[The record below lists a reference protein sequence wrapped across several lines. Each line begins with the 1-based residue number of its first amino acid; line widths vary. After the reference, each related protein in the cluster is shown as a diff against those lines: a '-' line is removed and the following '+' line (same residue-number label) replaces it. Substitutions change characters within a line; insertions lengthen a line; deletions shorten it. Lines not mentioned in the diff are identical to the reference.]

1 MEKSIVFF
9 DTEISVHE
17 HKILDIGAV
26 RDDKTVFHSP
36 SVSEFCSFV
45 AGAEFICG
53 HNVVHHDMKYIEP
66 HIVEALHQKVIDTL
80 YLSPLM
86 FPKRPYH
93 KLLKDDKLQVEE
105 LNNPVNDSH
114 KASTLFYDEVNAFY
128 RLSKNRKMIYCGLL
142 YSHPEFQ
149 GFFDYVD
156 FKPYKYNLAQLIC
169 DEFSSRICANADLD
183 VLIKHYPV
191 ELAYVLA
198 LVGCNDH
205 YSTTPPWLLNNY
217 PKIENVIKFLCN
229 TPCKEH
235 CQYCSNAFDIHKW
248 LKTFFGYPAFRKF
261 AGDEISL
268 QEVAAQAA
276 VEGKSLL
283 AVFPTGGGKSIT
295 FQLPA
300 LMAGRA
306 THGLTVVIS
315 PLQSLMKDQVD
326 NLVEKGIEGAVTIN
340 GMMNPI
346 ERADAIERVKNGK
359 ASLLYISPEQ
369 LRSKTIERLLMS
381 RNIVRFVIDEAHCF
395 SAWGQDFRVDYLYIG
410 DFIRK
415 LQKDK
420 KTEKKPIPVSCFT
433 ATAKQKVISDIC
445 DYFYKK
451 LDLTLEIFASKATRE
466 NLHYTV
472 LHKETDEEKYI
483 ALRTLIAQK
492 QCPTIVYVSRTKRTF
507 ELAAKLTSDGFKAL
521 PYNGKMDANDKIIN
535 QEAFMN
541 NEVSIIV
548 ATSAFGMGVDK
559 SDVKLVIHYDISDSL
574 ENYVQEAGRAG
585 RDQSL
590 QADCY
595 VLFNE
600 NDLDKHF
607 ILLNQTKLSISQI
620 QQVWKAIK
628 DLTQNRPNICCS
640 ALEIARQAG
649 WDDAAGSEME
659 TRVRTAIS
667 ALETAGYIVRGRNVP
682 KVFATSIKAKDMT
695 EASYRIR
702 SSSLFSEEQRLAAL
716 RIIKSLISSRSIATA
731 GNDEAESR
739 IDYLA
744 DNLALS
750 KEAVIEAIN
759 LMRQDGLL
767 EDYSDMSAYINDSDS
782 HHKSSLIL
790 ERFAKLERFILSKIA
805 DEGASFG
812 FKELNESAQAE
823 GITTSTIKNIKT
835 ILYFLSIKNYI
846 HKEEN
851 RDSVSVDVVPTLGH
865 KNLMDKFE
873 RRIELCRFILAELYA
888 KSEKK
893 EKEAE
898 GEDLKPVVFSLV
910 GLYKEYQNTPK
921 MNISG
926 IPAELQD
933 VEDALLYMSKIGALK
948 LEGGFLVLYNAMEIK
963 RIVRDNR
970 IKYKV
975 DDYRLL
981 DEFYKQ
987 KIRQIHIVG
996 EYANLMVRD
1005 YDTALQF
1012 VQDYFNMEFKK
1023 FIAKYFKGERAK
1035 EIERNITPDRY
1046 NQLFGDLSDI
1056 QEEIINDISK
1066 YIVVA
1071 AGPGSGKTKVLVHK
1085 LASLYQLEDVK
1096 HDQMLMLTFSRAA
1109 ATEFKKR
1116 LHALI
1121 GNAANFI
1128 EIKTFHSYCF
1138 DLLGKIGTL
1147 EASQNIVK
1155 DAAEMIRNGEVEQG
1169 KITKTVLVID
1179 EAQDMDEHEF
1189 ALVRALMAQNDDMRI
1204 IAVGDDDQNIYEFRG
1219 SNSIH
1224 LRTLIEQ
1231 YGANKYEMVENYRSK
1246 ANVVAL
1252 ANAFAETIT
1261 NRMKVAPVEPVTEET
1276 GVVKITRHT
1285 SANMEEAVVQNLVA
1299 TYTSGR
1305 ACVLTNTNDEAL
1317 RIMGLLLKYGKRA
1330 KLIQSL
1336 DCFKLINLLEVRVFL
1351 NSIKKDLHSPVI
1363 PDEIWDK
1370 AKKELFSKYYN
1381 SSCIDNINKLVY
1393 DFEATHS
1400 VKYISDLEEFISE
1413 SNYEDFYVDSEAE
1426 VIYVSTIHK
1435 SKGREFDSVYMMLKD
1450 AYGKNDEERRKLYV
1464 GMTRAKSNLFIHTN
1478 TDLFERYVLPYVIHV
1493 VDNNDYSEPSEI
1505 VLQTNHRDVVLD
1517 YFKSKKE
1524 LIFDLRSG
1532 TSLKIDDVYLSA
1544 ELHGRDVRVA
1554 KFSKAFVE
1562 KFERLKNK
1570 GYVPT
1575 SSEVRFIVAWKGE
1588 EDDQETPIL
1597 LTDIHFQKQ

>member
-1 MEKSIVFF
+1 M
-9 DTEISVHE
+9 
-17 HKILDIGAV
+17 
-26 RDDKTVFHSP
+26 
-36 SVSEFCSFV
+36 
-45 AGAEFICG
+45 
-53 HNVVHHDMKYIEP
+53 
-66 HIVEALHQKVIDTL
+66 
-80 YLSPLM
+80 
-86 FPKRPYH
+86 
-93 KLLKDDKLQVEE
+93 
-105 LNNPVNDSH
+105 
-114 KASTLFYDEVNAFY
+114 
-128 RLSKNRKMIYCGLL
+128 
-142 YSHPEFQ
+142 
-149 GFFDYVD
+149 
-156 FKPYKYNLAQLIC
+156 
-169 DEFSSRICANADLD
+169 
-183 VLIKHYPV
+183 
-191 ELAYVLA
+191 
-198 LVGCNDH
+198 
-205 YSTTPPWLLNNY
+205 
-217 PKIENVIKFLCN
+217 
-229 TPCKEH
+229 
-235 CQYCSNAFDIHKW
+235 
-248 LKTFFGYPAFRKF
+248 
-261 AGDEISL
+261 
-268 QEVAAQAA
+268 
-276 VEGKSLL
+276 
-283 AVFPTGGGKSIT
+283 
-295 FQLPA
+295 
-300 LMAGRA
+300 
-306 THGLTVVIS
+306 
-315 PLQSLMKDQVD
+315 
-326 NLVEKGIEGAVTIN
+326 
-340 GMMNPI
+340 
-346 ERADAIERVKNGK
+346 
-359 ASLLYISPEQ
+359 
-369 LRSKTIERLLMS
+369 
-381 RNIVRFVIDEAHCF
+381 
-395 SAWGQDFRVDYLYIG
+395 
-410 DFIRK
+410 
-415 LQKDK
+415 
-420 KTEKKPIPVSCFT
+420 
-433 ATAKQKVISDIC
+433 
-445 DYFYKK
+445 
-451 LDLTLEIFASKATRE
+451 
-466 NLHYTV
+466 
-472 LHKETDEEKYI
+472 
-483 ALRTLIAQK
+483 
-492 QCPTIVYVSRTKRTF
+492 
-507 ELAAKLTSDGFKAL
+507 
-521 PYNGKMDANDKIIN
+521 
-535 QEAFMN
+535 
-541 NEVSIIV
+541 
-548 ATSAFGMGVDK
+548 
-559 SDVKLVIHYDISDSL
+559 
-574 ENYVQEAGRAG
+574 
-585 RDQSL
+585 
-590 QADCY
+590 
-595 VLFNE
+595 
-600 NDLDKHF
+600 
-607 ILLNQTKLSISQI
+607 
-620 QQVWKAIK
+620 
-628 DLTQNRPNICCS
+628 
-640 ALEIARQAG
+640 
-649 WDDAAGSEME
+649 
-659 TRVRTAIS
+659 
-667 ALETAGYIVRGRNVP
+667 
-682 KVFATSIKAKDMT
+682 
-695 EASYRIR
+695 
-702 SSSLFSEEQRLAAL
+702 
-716 RIIKSLISSRSIATA
+716 
-731 GNDEAESR
+731 
-739 IDYLA
+739 
-744 DNLALS
+744 
-750 KEAVIEAIN
+750 
-759 LMRQDGLL
+759 
-767 EDYSDMSAYINDSDS
+767 
-782 HHKSSLIL
+782 
-790 ERFAKLERFILSKIA
+790 
-805 DEGASFG
+805 
-812 FKELNESAQAE
+812 
-823 GITTSTIKNIKT
+823 
-835 ILYFLSIKNYI
+835 
-846 HKEEN
+846 
-851 RDSVSVDVVPTLGH
+851 DVVPTLGH

-1493 VDNNDYSEPSEI
+1493 VDRNDYSEPSEI

-1517 YFKSKKE
+1517 YFKNKKE

-1544 ELHGRDVRVA
+1544 QLHGRDVRVA

-1562 KFERLKNK
+1562 KLERLKNK

>member
-1 MEKSIVFF
+1 M
-9 DTEISVHE
+9 
-17 HKILDIGAV
+17 
-26 RDDKTVFHSP
+26 
-36 SVSEFCSFV
+36 
-45 AGAEFICG
+45 
-53 HNVVHHDMKYIEP
+53 
-66 HIVEALHQKVIDTL
+66 
-80 YLSPLM
+80 
-86 FPKRPYH
+86 
-93 KLLKDDKLQVEE
+93 
-105 LNNPVNDSH
+105 
-114 KASTLFYDEVNAFY
+114 
-128 RLSKNRKMIYCGLL
+128 
-142 YSHPEFQ
+142 
-149 GFFDYVD
+149 
-156 FKPYKYNLAQLIC
+156 
-169 DEFSSRICANADLD
+169 
-183 VLIKHYPV
+183 
-191 ELAYVLA
+191 
-198 LVGCNDH
+198 
-205 YSTTPPWLLNNY
+205 
-217 PKIENVIKFLCN
+217 
-229 TPCKEH
+229 
-235 CQYCSNAFDIHKW
+235 
-248 LKTFFGYPAFRKF
+248 
-261 AGDEISL
+261 
-268 QEVAAQAA
+268 
-276 VEGKSLL
+276 
-283 AVFPTGGGKSIT
+283 
-295 FQLPA
+295 
-300 LMAGRA
+300 
-306 THGLTVVIS
+306 
-315 PLQSLMKDQVD
+315 
-326 NLVEKGIEGAVTIN
+326 
-340 GMMNPI
+340 
-346 ERADAIERVKNGK
+346 
-359 ASLLYISPEQ
+359 
-369 LRSKTIERLLMS
+369 
-381 RNIVRFVIDEAHCF
+381 
-395 SAWGQDFRVDYLYIG
+395 
-410 DFIRK
+410 
-415 LQKDK
+415 
-420 KTEKKPIPVSCFT
+420 
-433 ATAKQKVISDIC
+433 
-445 DYFYKK
+445 
-451 LDLTLEIFASKATRE
+451 EIFASKATRE

-472 LHKETDEEKYI
+472 LHKETDEEKYS

-590 QADCY
+590 QAECY
-595 VLFNE
+595 VLFND

-649 WDDAAGSEME
+649 WDDSAGSEME

-682 KVFATSIKAKDMT
+682 KVFATSIRAKDMT

-702 SSSLFSEEQRLAAL
+702 SSSLFSEEQRTAAL

-759 LMRQDGLL
+759 LMRQEGLL

-790 ERFAKLERFILSKIA
+790 ERFAKLERFILSKID
-805 DEGASFG
+805 DEDANFG

-851 RDSVSVDVVPTLGH
+851 RDSVSVDVVPALGL

-888 KSEKK
+888 KAEQK

-921 MNISG
+921 LNIGG
-926 IPAELQD
+926 IPVELSD

-1005 YDTALQF
+1005 YDAALQF

-1071 AGPGSGKTKVLVHK
+1071 AGPGSGKTRVLVHK

-1096 HDQMLMLTFSRAA
+1096 HEQMLMLTFSRAA

-1116 LHALI
+1116 LHTLI

-1147 EASQNIVK
+1147 EASENIVR

-1219 SNSIH
+1219 SNSVH

-1285 SANMEEAVVQNLVA
+1285 SANMEEAVVQNLIA
-1299 TYTSGR
+1299 TYTGGR

-1336 DCFKLINLLEVRVFL
+1336 DGFKLINLVEVRVFL
-1351 NSIKKDLHSPVI
+1351 NAIKKDLHSPVI
-1363 PDEIWDK
+1363 PDEIWNK

-1381 SSCIDNINKLVY
+1381 SSCIDNIRKLVL

-1450 AYGKNDEERRKLYV
+1450 AHGKNDEERRKLYV
-1464 GMTRAKSNLFIHTN
+1464 GMTRAKSNLFIHAN
-1478 TDLFERYVLPYVIHV
+1478 TDLFAKYILPDVIHV
-1493 VDNNDYSEPSEI
+1493 ADSNDYSEPSEI
-1505 VLQTNHRDVVLD
+1505 VLQTTHRDVVLD
-1517 YFKSKKE
+1517 YFKNKKE

-1532 TSLKIDDVYLSA
+1532 TALKIDDVYLSA

-1554 KFSKAFVE
+1554 KFSKTFVE
-1562 KFERLKNK
+1562 MLEKLKNK
-1570 GYVPT
+1570 GYAPT

>member
-1 MEKSIVFF
+1 M
-9 DTEISVHE
+9 T
-17 HKILDIGAV
+17 
-26 RDDKTVFHSP
+26 
-36 SVSEFCSFV
+36 
-45 AGAEFICG
+45 FI
-53 HNVVHHDMKYIEP
+53 
-66 HIVEALHQKVIDTL
+66 
-80 YLSPLM
+80 
-86 FPKRPYH
+86 
-93 KLLKDDKLQVEE
+93 
-105 LNNPVNDSH
+105 
-114 KASTLFYDEVNAFY
+114 
-128 RLSKNRKMIYCGLL
+128 
-142 YSHPEFQ
+142 
-149 GFFDYVD
+149 
-156 FKPYKYNLAQLIC
+156 
-169 DEFSSRICANADLD
+169 
-183 VLIKHYPV
+183 
-191 ELAYVLA
+191 
-198 LVGCNDH
+198 
-205 YSTTPPWLLNNY
+205 
-217 PKIENVIKFLCN
+217 
-229 TPCKEH
+229 
-235 CQYCSNAFDIHKW
+235 
-248 LKTFFGYPAFRKF
+248 
-261 AGDEISL
+261 
-268 QEVAAQAA
+268 
-276 VEGKSLL
+276 
-283 AVFPTGGGKSIT
+283 
-295 FQLPA
+295 
-300 LMAGRA
+300 
-306 THGLTVVIS
+306 
-315 PLQSLMKDQVD
+315 
-326 NLVEKGIEGAVTIN
+326 
-340 GMMNPI
+340 
-346 ERADAIERVKNGK
+346 
-359 ASLLYISPEQ
+359 
-369 LRSKTIERLLMS
+369 
-381 RNIVRFVIDEAHCF
+381 
-395 SAWGQDFRVDYLYIG
+395 
-410 DFIRK
+410 
-415 LQKDK
+415 
-420 KTEKKPIPVSCFT
+420 
-433 ATAKQKVISDIC
+433 
-445 DYFYKK
+445 
-451 LDLTLEIFASKATRE
+451 ASKATRE

-472 LHKETDEEKYI
+472 LHKETDEEKYS

-590 QADCY
+590 QAECY
-595 VLFNE
+595 VLFND

-649 WDDAAGSEME
+649 WDDSAGSEME

-682 KVFATSIKAKDMT
+682 KVFATSIRAKDMT

-702 SSSLFSEEQRLAAL
+702 SSSLFSEEQRTAAL

-759 LMRQDGLL
+759 LMRQEGLL

-790 ERFAKLERFILSKIA
+790 ERFAKLERFILSKID
-805 DEGASFG
+805 DEGANFG

-851 RDSVSVDVVPTLGH
+851 RDSVSVDVVPALGL

-888 KSEKK
+888 KAEQK

-921 MNISG
+921 LNIGG
-926 IPAELQD
+926 IPVELSD

-1005 YDTALQF
+1005 YDAALQF

-1071 AGPGSGKTKVLVHK
+1071 AGPGSGKTRVLVHK

-1096 HDQMLMLTFSRAA
+1096 HEQMLMLTFSRAA

-1116 LHALI
+1116 LHTLI

-1147 EASQNIVK
+1147 EASENIVR

-1219 SNSIH
+1219 SNSVH

-1285 SANMEEAVVQNLVA
+1285 SANMEEAVVQNLIA
-1299 TYTSGR
+1299 TYTGGR

-1336 DCFKLINLLEVRVFL
+1336 DGFKLINLVEVRVFL
-1351 NSIKKDLHSPVI
+1351 NAIKKDLHSPVI
-1363 PDEIWDK
+1363 PDEIWNK

-1381 SSCIDNINKLVY
+1381 SSCIDNIRKLVL

-1450 AYGKNDEERRKLYV
+1450 AHGKNDEERRKLYV
-1464 GMTRAKSNLFIHTN
+1464 GMTRAKSNLFIHAN
-1478 TDLFERYVLPYVIHV
+1478 TDLFAKYILPDVIHV
-1493 VDNNDYSEPSEI
+1493 ADSNDYSEPSEI
-1505 VLQTNHRDVVLD
+1505 VLQTTHRDVVLD
-1517 YFKSKKE
+1517 YFKNKKE

-1532 TSLKIDDVYLSA
+1532 TALKIDDVYLSA

-1554 KFSKAFVE
+1554 KFSKTFVE
-1562 KFERLKNK
+1562 MLEKLKNK
-1570 GYVPT
+1570 GYAPT

>member
-1 MEKSIVFF
+1 MAKSIVFF

-17 HKILDIGAV
+17 NKILDIGAV
-26 RDDKTVFHSP
+26 RGDKTVFHSP
-36 SVSEFCSFV
+36 SVSEFCAFV
-45 AGAEFICG
+45 AGAEFLCG
-53 HNVVHHDMKYIEP
+53 HNVVHHDMKHIKP
-66 HIVEALHQKVIDTL
+66 HIGDALQQKVIDTL

-128 RLSKNRKMIYCGLL
+128 QLSKNRKMIYCGLL

-156 FKPYKYNLAQLIC
+156 FKPYKYNLAQLIS
-169 DEFSSRICANADLD
+169 DEFSGRICANADLD

-191 ELAYVLA
+191 ELAYALA
-198 LVGCNDH
+198 LVGCDDH
-205 YSTTPPWLLNNY
+205 YSTTPPWLLYNY

-229 TPCKEH
+229 TPCEEH
-235 CQYCSNAFDIHKW
+235 CEYCRNALDIHKW
-248 LKTFFGYPAFRKF
+248 LKTFFGYPGFRKF

-276 VEGKSLL
+276 VDGKSLL

-420 KTEKKPIPVSCFT
+420 KTERKPIPVSCFT

-451 LDLTLEIFASKATRE
+451 LDLTLEIFASKAARE

-472 LHKETDEEKYI
+472 LHKETDEEKYS

-590 QADCY
+590 QAECY
-595 VLFNE
+595 VLFND

-649 WDDAAGSEME
+649 WDDSAGSEME

-682 KVFATSIKAKDMT
+682 KVFATSIRAKDMT

-702 SSSLFSEEQRLAAL
+702 SSSLFSEEQRTAAL

-731 GNDEAESR
+731 GNEEAESR

-750 KEAVIEAIN
+750 KEVVIEAIN
-759 LMRQDGLL
+759 LMRQEGLL

-790 ERFAKLERFILSKIA
+790 ERFAKLERFILSKID
-805 DEGASFG
+805 DEGANFG

-851 RDSVSVDVVPTLGH
+851 RDSVSVDVVPALGL

-888 KSEKK
+888 KAEQK

-898 GEDLKPVVFSLV
+898 GEDLRPVVFSLV
-910 GLYKEYQNTPK
+910 GLYKEYQNTLK
-921 MNISG
+921 MNIGG
-926 IPAELQD
+926 IPVELSD

-1005 YDTALQF
+1005 YDAALQF

-1071 AGPGSGKTKVLVHK
+1071 AGPGSGKTRVLVHK

-1096 HDQMLMLTFSRAA
+1096 HEQMLMLTFSRAA

-1116 LHALI
+1116 LHTLI

-1147 EASQNIVK
+1147 EASENIVR

-1219 SNSIH
+1219 SNSVH

-1261 NRMKVAPVEPVTEET
+1261 NRMKIAPIEPVTEET

-1285 SANMEEAVVQNLVA
+1285 SANMEEAVVQNLIA
-1299 TYTSGR
+1299 TYTGGR

-1336 DCFKLINLLEVRVFL
+1336 DGFKLINLVEVRVFL
-1351 NSIKKDLHSPVI
+1351 NAIKKDLHSPVI
-1363 PDEIWDK
+1363 PDEIWNK

-1381 SSCIDNINKLVY
+1381 SSCIDNIRKLVL

-1426 VIYVSTIHK
+1426 VICVSTIHK

-1450 AYGKNDEERRKLYV
+1450 AHGKNDEERRKLYV
-1464 GMTRAKSNLFIHTN
+1464 GMTRAKSNLFIHVN
-1478 TDLFERYVLPYVIHV
+1478 TDLFAKYVLPDVVHV
-1493 VDNNDYSEPSEI
+1493 TDSNDYSEPSEI
-1505 VLQTNHRDVVLD
+1505 VLQTSHRDVVLD
-1517 YFKSKKE
+1517 YFKNKKE

-1532 TSLKIDDVYLSA
+1532 TALKIDDVYLSA

-1562 KFERLKNK
+1562 MLEKLKNK